1 MGSDS
6 DHPAFTTPLPDGG
19 GVFLLGDSTG
29 RLAAAGGEVRRQ
41 LGRHVMK
48 NNRIIIFDTTL
59 RDGEQCPGASMNLRE
74 KLEVARQLARLKVDV
89 IEGGFPVISDGDFH
103 AVQTIAKEIK
113 GPIIAGLARCVPKD
127 IDAAGAAVKPAGKRG
142 RIHVFLATSKI
153 HREFKLGKAR
163 DEIIRLAVEGV
174 ARAKSLVE
182 DVEFSPED
190 GSRTEPDF
198 LIEVCKA
205 VVAAGA
211 TTVNIPDTV
220 GWAVPEQYGALIA
233 QLHASVREF
242 QTGKAII
249 SVHCHNDLGL
259 AVANSLA
266 AVRAGARQVECTVN
280 GIGERAGNAALEEIV
295 MALKT
300 RAEFFGGYQL
310 GVNTREIV
318 KSSRLVSRMSGL
330 VVQRSKAIVGEN
342 AFAHSSG
349 IHQDGILKKRETYE
363 IMDPQEV
370 GWGVTELPLTKHS
383 GRAAVAVRLRHLGF
397 KMTDADV
404 AAIFA
409 RFKEIG
415 DKKKFVYDDDLVSL
429 VEGHI
434 TEVPETWSL
443 DYLSVTSGSQT
454 VPTATVRMKKPGAKA
469 GESEVLQDASIG
481 DGPVD
486 AVLKAMDRLT
496 RTPGKLMD
504 YSLRA
509 VSQGKDALGEVT
521 VKVDFNDGNLVVGKG
536 ASTDI
541 IEASARA
548 YLNAINRHLTA
559 QQEGRRALPQP

>member
-1 MGSDS
+1 MSN
-6 DHPAFTTPLPDGG
+6 
-19 GVFLLGDSTG
+19 
-29 RLAAAGGEVRRQ
+29 E
-41 LGRHVMK
+41 
-48 NNRIIIFDTTL
+48 RITIFDTTL

-89 IEGGFPVISDGDFH
+89 IEAGFPVISDGDFT
-103 AVQTIAKEIK
+103 AVQTIAREIK
-113 GPIIAGLARCVPKD
+113 GPRIAGLARCVARD

-153 HREFKLGKAR
+153 HREFKLGKAQ

-174 ARAKSLVE
+174 KRARGFVQ

-190 GSRTEPDF
+190 ASRTEPDF
-198 LIEVCKA
+198 LVEVCRA
-205 VVAAGA
+205 VVRAGA

-220 GWAVPEQYGALIA
+220 GWAVPEEYGALIRH
-233 QLHASVREF
+233 LHENVDEF
-242 QTGKAII
+242 RKGRAVI

-266 AVRAGARQVECTVN
+266 AVRNGARQVECTVN

-295 MALKT
+295 MALRT
-300 RAEFFGGYQL
+300 RAEVFRGFDC

-363 IMDPQEV
+363 IMNPRHV
-370 GWGVTELPLTKHS
+370 GWGATELPLTKHS
-383 GRAAVAVRLRHLGF
+383 GRAAVSARLKHLGF
-397 KMTDADV
+397 KMTDAEV
-404 AAIFA
+404 QAIFS

-415 DKKKFVYDDDLVSL
+415 DKKKFVYDDDLRTL

-443 DYLSVTSGSQT
+443 EYLNVTSGNQT
-454 VPTATVRMKKPGAKA
+454 VPTATVRLRRA
-469 GESEVLQDASIG
+469 GSAEAETDAGTG

-486 AVLKAMDRLT
+486 AALKAIDRLT
-496 RTPGKLMD
+496 KIRGKLID
-504 YSLRA
+504 YALRA
-509 VSQGKDALGEVT
+509 VSQGKDAMGEVT
-521 VKVDFNDGNLVVGKG
+521 MKADFGTGDLVTGKG
-536 ASTDI
+536 ASTDV

-548 YLNAINRHLTA
+548 YLNAVNRFLS
-559 QQEGRRALPQP
+559 ESRPRASAARQRPPQP